1 MVKPPSHEWLAL
13 TKMTLRLINTIDA
26 RRLEPTRVAAQVLS
40 ASRDVRNAEQYRRR
54 LEDFVRD
61 IADSQG

>member
-1 MVKPPSHEWLAL
+1 MVKPASPEWLSL
-13 TKMTLRLINTIDA
+13 IKMTLRLINTIDA

-40 ASRDVRNAEQYRRR
+40 ASRNVRDAEQYRPR

-61 IADSQG
+61 IADSQD